1 MSNSLPPMS
10 TSSPDCADNANTTLV
25 AVARALLYLSFVAA
39 ISAICYAQYESIQA
53 NHVLQRSQTDLV
65 NQFGVTAPSHKH
77 LAPDYSD
84 QNGRLLADPPTDPA
98 KLLNPDTIVIA
109 YGTDS
114 DLDVQ
119 PIAWEEF
126 QAYLAEVSGKKVET
140 RVYQNTP
147 DEVAAVKD
155 GKMHVVALH
164 AADAPYL
171 VNNAGFIPVA
181 VVGTDG
187 GAAKGNRLDLA
198 VRAGSSIHN
207 LADVRGHTLTCSTPV
222 SITGHR
228 AAVALLLQEA
238 SLRPDVDYS
247 INFSL
252 GQKRSVQGLADGE
265 FEVAALS
272 DDKVQ
277 SLLKAGRIKDSDFHI
292 IYQSQVIPRFT
303 IGYIYN
309 LQPELAN
316 KITESILDF
325 RNEKGPV
332 AEGSEKPMRF
342 VAVDYKKDFEFVR
355 KIDESFDPRLGPKPP
370 KVNSSSD
377 ALDGPPQT

>member
-1 MSNSLPPMS
+1 M
-10 TSSPDCADNANTTLV
+10 T
-25 AVARALLYLSFVAA
+25 
-39 ISAICYAQYESIQA
+39 
-53 NHVLQRSQTDLV
+53 
-65 NQFGVTAPSHKH
+65 
-77 LAPDYSD
+77 
-84 QNGRLLADPPTDPA
+84 GR
-98 KLLNPDTIVIA
+98 
-109 YGTDS
+109 
-114 DLDVQ
+114 
-119 PIAWEEF
+119 
-126 QAYLAEVSGKKVET
+126 KVET

-164 AADAPYL
+164 AADTPYL

-207 LADVRGHTLTCSTPV
+207 LADVKGHTLTCSTPV

-277 SLLKAGRIKDSDFHI
+277 SLLKAGRIKDADFHI

-309 LQPELAN
+309 LQPELAK
-316 KITESILDF
+316 KITKCILDF
-325 RNEKGPV
+325 TNEKGPV
-332 AEGSEKPMRF
+332 AEGCEKPMRF